1 MKNKK
6 ALFIPLI
13 IIILFIAFFNKII
26 NFIINIKWFKEVNYL
41 TIYFTKM
48 RAIIILMI
56 PIFIIFFISIWMYYK
71 SLMINRDKS
80 IIDIELNKKDYGK
93 KLFFI
98 FNFIVSIFLA
108 YIFSSSYWYRILQF
122 NNSVDFNVKDPIFFK
137 DVSFYVFKLPLF
149 ESLYKVII
157 SLLLFLVITTFIAY
171 FIL

>member
-26 NFIINIKWFKEVNYL
+26 SFIINIKWFKEVNYL

-93 KLFFI
+93 
-98 FNFIVSIFLA
+98 N
-108 YIFSSSYWYRILQF
+108 Y
-122 NNSVDFNVKDPIFFK
+122 
-137 DVSFYVFKLPLF
+137 FYF
-149 ESLYKVII
+149 
-157 SLLLFLVITTFIAY
+157 
-171 FIL
+171 